1 MRPSVVFLVVTLA
14 TVTVLANAEGHN
26 PAVRSGK
33 TNTTTKSAPARTRDG
48 HPDLQGVWT
57 NDTSTPL
64 ERPKQFAGKAF
75 FDASEQAAFEAA
87 VWAGILA
94 NLGDENVR
102 TSGDFQF
109 DELGKPLADRRTAL
123 LIDPPNGEIPPLLPA
138 AQLRLRESLDRRKQ
152 HLADGPED
160 FPLPTRCIT
169 WPSPPMLPFV
179 ANALLRIVQTHD
191 YVLIHNEM
199 FSEARVVP
207 TDGRPHL
214 PATVRRWK
222 GDSVGSWDGETLV
235 VDTTNFRPDKDGHA
249 LGGRL
254 RGADEVLH
262 VIERFSLA
270 DAHTIRYRF
279 TVDDPTAYATAWT
292 AEVLFSRTTKPM
304 LEYACHEGNYSLKNS
319 LTGARAVERRKVAD
333 PQ

>member
-1 MRPSVVFLVVTLA
+1 MRRFVLTMIATLA
-14 TVTVLANAEGHN
+14 TIPAHTQPRNHVEKTGKANTVA
-26 PAVRSGK
+26 R
-33 TNTTTKSAPARTRDG
+33 SAPARTADG

-87 VWAGILA
+87 VRAGLFA

-102 TSGDFQF
+102 TSGDFDF
-109 DELGKPLADRRTAL
+109 DEPGKPLADRCTAL
-123 LIDPPNGEIPPLLPA
+123 IIDPPNGELPPLLPA

-152 HLADGPED
+152 HFADGPED
-160 FPLPTRCIT
+160 FGLSERCIT
-169 WPSPPMLPFV
+169 WPSPPMLPFL

-191 YVLIHNEM
+191 YAVIHAEM

-214 PATVRRWK
+214 PATVRLWK
-222 GDSVGSWDGETLV
+222 GDSVGRWEGDTLV
-235 VDTTNFRPDKDGHA
+235 VDTTNFRPDNNGNT

-254 RGADEVLH
+254 RGSDEFLH

-270 DAHTIRYRF
+270 DADTILYRF
-279 TVDDPTAYATAWT
+279 TVDDPTAYTSAWT
-292 AEVLFSRTTKPM
+292 AAVPFS
-304 LEYACHEGNYSLKNS
+304 
-319 LTGARAVERRKVAD
+319 
-333 PQ
+333 